1 MGGGGSKSTD
11 VTGTQEAAP
20 AAGGEGGKKT
30 EEAAKTILLLG
41 TAGVG
46 KTTIVKQLTMNWGS
60 GLSDAKRLELRDALR
75 RNCVKRL
82 IDIVNYAADDQHE
95 ACTVEMEDWLFEKV
109 EEFGMIDMTKAS
121 PEEIVAVGE
130 SVGKMWLE
138 KSVQE
143 IAGRKITNV
152 NDIQLAYDSAD
163 KFLCKDDGADT
174 KRVFAADYV
183 ITNQDVL
190 LVRDPTK
197 DIETTK
203 FEYNNEAWYVK
214 DVGGQI
220 HHRHTWSTA
229 FDGVSVVMYIVSL
242 ADYDHF
248 EGKDLSKNVLMESR
262 KLFKDVCSDPRIIGK
277 PFVLLF
283 NKADLFVTKLKKKPF
298 SACPEF
304 EKTDNQRDDESDQEY
319 AQRCMKYLFMYYER
333 AYATVLREQQNVDE
347 APIEYYE
354 TCATDMDF
362 IDNTMNAVFSS
373 LLKRLVGITKS
384 MGL

>member
-1 MGGGGSKSTD
+1 MGGGQAKSSEVKKEDVPKASNNTTNKLTD
-11 VTGTQEAAP
+11 EQS
-20 AAGGEGGKKT
+20 
-30 EEAAKTILLLG
+30 KTILLLG

-60 GLSDAKRLELRDALR
+60 GLTDQKRLELRDALR
-75 RNCVKRL
+75 RNCVKRV
-82 IDIVNYAADDQHE
+82 IDVVNYAADDQHE
-95 ACTVEMEDWLFEKV
+95 ALTNEPEDWLFEKV
-109 EEFGMIDMTKAS
+109 EEIGMKDLPKLS
-121 PEEIVAVGE
+121 PEEMVALGE
-130 SVGKMWLE
+130 DIEKMWNDAA
-138 KSVQE
+138 VQE
-143 IAGRKITNV
+143 IAQRKITNV

-163 KFLCKDDGADT
+163 KFLTKEGDI
-174 KRVFAADYV
+174 KRVFAADYD
-183 ITNQDVL
+183 ISKQDVL

-203 FEYNNEAWYVK
+203 FEYNKEAWFVK

-220 HHRHTWSTA
+220 HHRHTWQTA

-248 EGKDLSKNVLMESR
+248 EGKALEKNVLMESR
-262 KLFKDVCSDPRIIGK
+262 KLFKDVCSDPRIMGK

-283 NKADLFVTKLKKKPF
+283 NKSDLFATKLKKKPF

-304 EKTDNQRDDESDQEY
+304 EKTDNQRDGESDQDY
-319 AQRCMKYLFMYYER
+319 AQRCMKYLFLYYER
-333 AYATVLREQQNVDE
+333 AYASVLREQMNVEE

-354 TCATDMDF
+354 TCATDLDF

>member
-1 MGGGGSKSTD
+1 MGGGQAKSVEVKGGSSD
-11 VTGTQEAAP
+11 AA
-20 AAGGEGGKKT
+20 ASSGGGKKGD
-30 EEAAKTILLLG
+30 EASKTILLLG

-46 KTTIVKQLTMNWGS
+46 KTTIVKQLTMSWGS

-75 RNCVKRL
+75 RNCIKRL

-95 ACTVEMEDWLFEKV
+95 ALTAEPEDYLFEKV
-109 EEFGMIDMTKAS
+109 EQLGMTDISKAS
-121 PEEIVAVGE
+121 PEEIAAIGE
-130 SVGKMWLE
+130 DLVKMWQ
-138 KSVQE
+138 SPAVVE
-143 IAGRKITNV
+143 IAKRKITNV

-163 KFLCKDDGADT
+163 KFLSKENGADT
-174 KRVFAADYV
+174 KRVFAADYA

-203 FEYNNEAWYVK
+203 FDYNKEAWYVK

-220 HHRHTWSTA
+220 HHRHTWQTA

-262 KLFKDVCSDPRIIGK
+262 KLFKDVCADPRIMGK

-283 NKADLFVTKLKKKPF
+283 NKADLFTAKLKNKPF
-298 SACPEF
+298 SVCPEF
-304 EKTDNQRDDESDQEY
+304 EKTDNQRPNESDQDY

-333 AYATVLREQQNVDE
+333 AYATVLREQMNVEE